1 MEFTHE
7 DEFDALH
14 ARRVEQS
21 LAELQATVRE
31 HELALS
37 RLRASSSNRIHH
49 GNRPEAPLQMVK
61 AAYDELAAQTPFL
74 PFPESVLPALVAL
87 RKTHQTV
94 EDTKAYL
101 ASHGEGVEKAKKR
114 LQAEQSALRDQQV
127 LSQSLHNRI
136 RALRDGADSRMEM
149 GPDDIAQERIGELKQ
164 KKKKYT
170 RETSTLLKALKKFI
184 DEHLAASLAAEDLG
198 GPVVGDMMDL
208 DDEDLAAGF
217 SSQGRLKKPKANQDQ
232 DKRQRRIDEIW
243 GQSQEPA
250 AQSETDNRKEA
261 AAAGAEMRDL
271 TQALLNQLVESDG
284 DSSAAY
290 IQLHKETAAARF
302 LVRSKVAQFH
312 PRDSTKL
319 RLIDFGRELDD

>member
-1 MEFTHE
+1 
-7 DEFDALH
+7 
-14 ARRVEQS
+14 
-21 LAELQATVRE
+21 
-31 HELALS
+31 
-37 RLRASSSNRIHH
+37 
-49 GNRPEAPLQMVK
+49 MVK
-61 AAYDELAAQTPFL
+61 SAYDDLANQTPFL
-74 PFPESVLPALVAL
+74 PFPESVLPALIAL

-101 ASHGEGVEKAKKR
+101 ASHGDEVEKARKR

-136 RALRDGADSRMEM
+136 QSLRDGANSRMDM
-149 GPDDIAQERIGELKQ
+149 GPDDIAQERIAELKQ
-164 KKKKYT
+164 KKKNYT
-170 RETSTLLKALKKFI
+170 KDTSTLLKALRKFI

-198 GPVVGDMMDL
+198 GPVVGDMMDI
-208 DDEDLAAGF
+208 DDENLAAGF
-217 SSQGRLKKPKANQDQ
+217 SSQGRQKKPKANQDQ

-243 GQSQEPA
+243 GQGQESA
-250 AQSETDNRKEA
+250 AQPETEDRGEA

-271 TQALLNQLVESDG
+271 TEALLNKLVESDG

-312 PRDSTKL
+312 PRDSTRL